1 MSEKYKPRRVVI
13 TGLGTISPIGNTVD
27 ELWASLCAGKSGIGR
42 ITRFDVDKFSTQI
55 GAEVKGF
62 DPDGIIPR
70 KELRRMDD
78 FVKYSICAS
87 EQAVEDSGLEFDKM
101 DPFATGVI
109 LGSGIGGLQVI
120 EDQHEVL
127 MNRGPSRVSP
137 FLIPMLITNMAAGS
151 VSIQHGVKGPNMCIT
166 TACASGTHAIGEAYR
181 QILFGDADVMITGG
195 TESAITPLGLAGFCS
210 IKALSIR
217 NDEPERASRPFDRER
232 DGFVMGEGAGI
243 VILEEYEHAK
253 KRGARI
259 YAELLGYSC
268 TGDAYHMTAPA
279 PDFKA
284 AARCFTAVV
293 ENSHLNMEE
302 IGYIN
307 AHGTSTP
314 LNDKCET
321 EAIKLAFG
329 DYARKVAISST
340 KSMTGHLLGAAGG
353 VEVIAAVKTIET
365 GIIHPTINYETPDP
379 DCDLDYVPNTA
390 REQKVKY
397 ALSNSL
403 GFGGHNASLVVGAL

>member
-1 MSEKYKPRRVVI
+1 MSAKFKPRRVVI
-13 TGLGTISPIGNTVD
+13 TGLGTISPVGNTVD
-27 ELWASLCAGKSGIGR
+27 ELWASLCEGKSGVSK
-42 ITRFDVDKFSTQI
+42 ITRFDVENFSTQI
-55 GAEVKGF
+55 GAEVKDF
-62 DPDGIIPR
+62 DPTGIIHR

-87 EQAVEDSGLEFDKM
+87 VQAVADSGLEFDKM

-120 EDQHEVL
+120 EDQHEIL

-137 FLIPMLITNMAAGS
+137 FLIPMLITNIAAGS
-151 VSIQHGVKGPNMCIT
+151 VSIHHGVKGPNMCIT

-181 QILFGDADVMITGG
+181 QILFGDADVMVTGG
-195 TESAITPLGLAGFCS
+195 TESAITPLGVAGFCA

-217 NDEPERASRPFDRER
+217 NDAPERASRPFDRER
-232 DGFVMGEGAGI
+232 DGFIMGEGAGI

-253 KRGARI
+253 KRGAHI

-268 TGDAYHMTAPA
+268 TGDAYHMTAPS

-293 ENSHLNMEE
+293 ENSGLNMED
-302 IGYIN
+302 ITYIN

-329 DYARKVAISST
+329 DHANDLAISST

-353 VEVIAAVKTIET
+353 VEVIATAKTIET
-365 GIIHPTINYETPDP
+365 GIIHPTINYENPDP

-403 GFGGHNASLVVGAL
+403 GFGGHNASLVVGTI